1 MAPAG
6 RCSVRFPLGTSSAS
20 ASAERSDRRRFLG
33 MFAWLLGTDGDWG
46 IAIVRIVLGVVF
58 FAHGGQ
64 KVFGWFGGQ
73 GLKNTLRTF
82 RDGLR
87 IPEPFAALAIAAEFL
102 GGLGLI
108 VGFLSRIA
116 AVGIAVIM
124 CVAVL
129 TVHRKFGFFMNWY
142 GEKQGHGVE
151 YHVLVL
157 ALATI
162 VIIKGA
168 GAFSLDEA
176 VYRHISNQSGVTLGT
191 STER

>member
-1 MAPAG
+1 
-6 RCSVRFPLGTSSAS
+6 
-20 ASAERSDRRRFLG
+20 